1 MPQIRQT
8 KRATRVLNKAYEC
21 SMNYRHEFVMPEHL
35 LLELID
41 DFNFNAALNIFC
53 SPFKLQDDLKK
64 YLESVE
70 TLPEDLESLPEI
82 SAQLSKVI
90 ELAVQMVHSS
100 SAEQLDIPHLV
111 KGLLALEDSWAAYLL
126 KDCLQDKEA
135 NFMSQLINF
144 YDFDDNLDHTE
155 DEEGEQTADKAA
167 WKRLVTCMNDL
178 YKQHN
183 PLVGREKELQR
194 TIQVLCRRD
203 KNNPLH
209 VGEPGVG
216 KTALVWGL
224 ARLIEEGRVPD
235 RLKGSR
241 IYQVDMGT
249 LLAGTQYRG
258 DFENRIKQIMDGVQA
273 ESQNNIIYID
283 EIHTLV
289 GAGATSEGAMDASN
303 MLKPYLESGTIRFIG
318 STTYEEYNRHFS
330 RSKGLIR
337 RFQQI
342 DIDEPTVDEA
352 KHIVSQLVL
361 RYEEFHHV
369 KYAADA
375 VDFAVEASAKH
386 VNDRFLPDKAID
398 LIDEAGASFECREEC
413 GEFATAVSRPE
424 GTAAANSTLNT
435 QHSPLI
441 TKADIADVLAKTCKV
456 DALAVAE
463 EDDYQKLSTLSDQ
476 LLSQIYGQD
485 EAIRQVVE
493 AVQMS
498 RAGLLDDNK
507 PLASLLFVGPTG
519 VGKTEVARV
528 LAKELG
534 IALIRFD
541 MSEYTEK
548 HAVAKLIGSPA
559 GYVGYEDGGLLT
571 DAIRKSPNSVLLLDE
586 IEKAHQDIYN
596 ILLQVMDYARL
607 TDNKGR
613 KADFR
618 NVVLIMTSN
627 AGAQFAS
634 QSIGFNHSVSRGEA
648 MMKQVKRTFK
658 PEFLNRLSGTVV
670 FHDMDR
676 EMATLILKKKLRELD
691 TKLAARQVSMTL
703 TDAAFDHLLQ
713 EGFTQEYGAREMDRV
728 IAQQLK
734 PLLMREMLFGALR
747 NGGTIT
753 VSMDHGALVIT
764 K

>member
-1 MPQIRQT
+1 MAEIRQT
-8 KRATRVLNKAYEC
+8 ERAARILHIAMEYCQKD
-21 SMNYRHEFVMPEHL
+21 RHEFVTPEHL
-35 LLELID
+35 LMAMLSD
-41 DFNFNAALNIFC
+41 DTFVRVLNIFYR
-53 SPFKLQDDLKK
+53 PDTLADRLFRQMLD
-64 YLESVE
+64 VE
-70 TLPEDLESLPEI
+70 TIPEGTDYEPEA
-82 SAQLSKVI
+82 SVQLGQVI
-90 ELAVQMVHSS
+90 ETACQQVANS
-100 SAEQLDIPHLV
+100 SATALDIPHLV
-111 KGLLALEDSWAAYLL
+111 MGILQLKESWACYLL
-126 KDCLQDKEA
+126 KDALANKES
-135 NFMSQLINF
+135 NFMSQLISA
-144 YDFDDNLDHTE
+144 YDFADHLEEETGTQKQ
-155 DEEGEQTADKAA
+155 DEA
-167 WKRLVTCMNDL
+167 WKQLVTCMNDL
-178 YKQHN
+178 YKKHN
-183 PLVGREKELQR
+183 PLIGREQELRR

-209 VGEPGVG
+209 IGEPGVG

-224 ARLIEEGRVPD
+224 ARLIEEGHVPE

-241 IYQVDMGT
+241 IYQLDMGT

-258 DFENRIKQIMDGVQA
+258 DFENRIKMIMDGVQS
-273 ESQNNIIYID
+273 EGGNNIVYID

-289 GAGATSEGAMDASN
+289 GAGATGEGAMDASN
-303 MLKPYLESGTIRFIG
+303 MLKPYLESGSIRFIG
-318 STTYEEYNRHFS
+318 STTYEEYNRHFA

-342 DIDEPTVDEA
+342 DIAEPSIDEA
-352 KHIVSQLVL
+352 KHILRQLQP
-361 RYEEFHHV
+361 RYEAFHGV
-369 KYAADA
+369 KYDDEA

-398 LIDEAGASFECREEC
+398 LIDEAGAAQEVNR
-413 GEFATAVSRPE
+413 GDVI
-424 GTAAANSTLNT
+424 
-435 QHSPLI
+435 H
-441 TKADIADVLAKTCKV
+441 KADIADVLAKTCKV

-463 EDDYQKLSTLSDQ
+463 DDDYQRLESLAPRM
-476 LLSQIYGQD
+476 LSQIYGQD

-519 VGKTEVARV
+519 VGKTEVAKV

-534 IALIRFD
+534 IELIRFD

-548 HAVAKLIGSPA
+548 HTVAKLIGSPA

-571 DAIRKSPNSVLLLDE
+571 DAIRKTPNAVLLLDE

-618 NVVLIMTSN
+618 NVILIMTSN

-634 QSIGFNHSVSRGEA
+634 QSIGFNSNVSRGEA

-658 PEFLNRLSGTVV
+658 PEFLNRLSGAVV

-676 EMATLILKKKLRELD
+676 GMATLILKKKLSELES
-691 TKLAARQVSMTL
+691 KLDAKQIKMTL
-703 TDAAFDHLLQ
+703 TAEAFEHLLR
-713 EGFTQEYGAREMDRV
+713 EGFTPEYGAREMDRV

-734 PLLMREMLFGALR
+734 PLLMREILFGSLK
-747 NGGTIT
+747 NGGEVTIS
-753 VSMDHGALVIT
+753 VKNGSLAIG
-764 K
+764 

>member
-1 MPQIRQT
+1 MAEIRQSE
-8 KRATRVLNKAYEC
+8 RAARILHIAWEYCKNDR
-21 SMNYRHEFVMPEHL
+21 NEFVTPEHL
-35 LLELID
+35 LLAMMRDEVFVHTLS
-41 DFNFNAALNIFC
+41 DFCRPDKMADSLFREMI
-53 SPFKLQDDLKK
+53 K
-64 YLESVE
+64 VE
-70 TLPEDLESLPEI
+70 TVPADRDYEPEA
-82 SAQLSKVI
+82 SAQLGEVI
-90 ELAVQMVHSS
+90 DYACQQVVNS
-100 SAEQLDIPHLV
+100 SAKSLDIPHLV
-111 KGLLALEDSWAAYLL
+111 MGILHLEESWACYVL
-126 KDCLQDKEA
+126 KNGLADQESH
-135 NFMSQLINF
+135 FMSQLISG
-144 YDFDDNLDHTE
+144 YDLDDLLETDT
-155 DEEGEQTADKAA
+155 DEQKPDAA
-167 WKRLVTCMNDL
+167 WKKLVTCMNDL
-178 YKQHN
+178 YQKQN
-183 PLVGREKELQR
+183 PLIGREQELQR

-224 ARLIEEGRVPD
+224 TRMIEEGQVPE
-235 RLKGSR
+235 RLVGSR
-241 IYQVDMGT
+241 IYQLDMGT

-258 DFENRIKQIMDGVQA
+258 DFENRIKMIMDGVQQ
-273 ESQNNIIYID
+273 ESDNNIVYID

-289 GAGATSEGAMDASN
+289 GAGATGEGAMDASN
-303 MLKPYLESGTIRFIG
+303 MLKPYLEAGTIRFIG

-330 RSKGLIR
+330 RSKGMIR

-342 DIDEPTVDEA
+342 DIPEPTVDEA
-352 KHIVSQLVL
+352 KHILKQLQP
-361 RYEEFHHV
+361 RYETFHHV
-369 KYAADA
+369 KYDDEAI
-375 VDFAVEASAKH
+375 DFAVEASAKH

-398 LIDEAGASFECREEC
+398 LIDEAGASFEVR
-413 GEFATAVSRPE
+413 GQQDDVRVA
-424 GTAAANSTLNT
+424 
-435 QHSPLI
+435 
-441 TKADIADVLAKTCKV
+441 KADIADVLAKTCKV
-456 DALAVAE
+456 EALAVAE
-463 EDDYQKLSTLSDQ
+463 DNDYQRLESLAPRM
-476 LLSQIYGQD
+476 LSQIYGQD

-493 AVQMS
+493 SVQMS

-534 IALIRFD
+534 IELIRFD

-571 DAIRKSPNSVLLLDE
+571 DAIRKSPNAVLLLDE

-648 MMKQVKRTFK
+648 MMKQVKKTFK
-658 PEFLNRLSGTVV
+658 PEFLNRLSGAVV
-670 FHDMDR
+670 FRDMDK
-676 EMATLILKKKLRELD
+676 EMATLILQKKLRELD
-691 TKLAARQVSMTL
+691 AKLEAKQVKMTL
-703 TDAAFDHLLQ
+703 TQEAFDHLLK
-713 EGFTQEYGAREMDRV
+713 EGFTAEYGAREMDRV

-734 PLLMREMLFGALR
+734 PLLMREILFGSLK
-747 NGGTIT
+747 NGGNVNIGLLDDFTIGLLP
-753 VSMDHGALVIT
+753 SSEESSNS